1 VLGEKGR
8 ADDVPVRGGE
18 KRRGL
23 LIEVGQSHQAAQQ
36 LRHEL
41 ARIAALAAEV
51 SAQADVETS
60 RLALLQAEGKATAES
75 PLKAPVW

>member
-1 VLGEKGR
+1 MLGEKGR

-23 LIEVGQSHQAAQQ
+23 LIEVGQSHRAAQQ

-41 ARIAALAAEV
+41 ARIAGADAGEVTLTKAEAELVKARAA
-51 SAQADVETS
+51 AN
-60 RLALLQAEGKATAES
+60 KARG
-75 PLKAPVW
+75 